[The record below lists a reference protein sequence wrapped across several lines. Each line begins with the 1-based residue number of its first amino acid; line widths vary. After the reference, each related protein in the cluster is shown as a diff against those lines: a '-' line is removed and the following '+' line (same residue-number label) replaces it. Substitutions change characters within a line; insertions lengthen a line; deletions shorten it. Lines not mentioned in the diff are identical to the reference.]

1 MLDHEMGHLLD
12 RDVRPK
18 RAGARPHYLLD
29 GLFLFRLK
37 LLGPK
42 QAQYHSL
49 VVDDNTCIPS
59 CRRDA
64 FANLMYRFV
73 QPAGRHISSSHVA
86 RTRVLRVR
94 ALRRKARGQPVE
106 FSVYVVID
114 VGEAEALEPP
124 RGPGTEIS
132 G

>member
-1 MLDHEMGHLLD
+1 
-12 RDVRPK
+12 
-18 RAGARPHYLLD
+18 
-29 GLFLFRLK
+29 
-37 LLGPK
+37 
-42 QAQYHSL
+42 
-49 VVDDNTCIPS
+49 
-59 CRRDA
+59 
-64 FANLMYRFV
+64 MYRFV